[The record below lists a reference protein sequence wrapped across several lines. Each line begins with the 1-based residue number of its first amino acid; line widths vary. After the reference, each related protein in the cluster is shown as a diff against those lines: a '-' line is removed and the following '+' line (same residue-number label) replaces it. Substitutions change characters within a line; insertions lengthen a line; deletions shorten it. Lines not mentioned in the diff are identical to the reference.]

1 MPSGNAGC
9 FAGRAAPAR
18 VCRGTVRA
26 FIATVA
32 IAGLLVGCGARHSSA
47 KIKSFKDPYFPEIYS
62 VNFDECVFRID
73 AGGDYRLVALA
84 IHESDAGEIRQYLDI
99 HVYWKPVP
107 GKTPSNPSTL
117 DATLCYAI
125 QSASGVAIYKGS
137 GFVYLK
143 QRRWS
148 DKLIGKLES
157 GSLRLDTQI
166 GSGAEFIGDAT
177 ITGTLIARPDSNRA
191 VDLMRE
197 IEILSGIKSV
207 E

>member
-1 MPSGNAGC
+1 
-9 FAGRAAPAR
+9 
-18 VCRGTVRA
+18 
-26 FIATVA
+26 
-32 IAGLLVGCGARHSSA
+32 
-47 KIKSFKDPYFPEIYS
+47 
-62 VNFDECVFRID
+62 
-73 AGGDYRLVALA
+73 
-84 IHESDAGEIRQYLDI
+84 
-99 HVYWKPVP
+99 VP

-143 QRRWS
+143 ERRWS

-157 GSLRLDTQI
+157 GSLRLDTKI

-177 ITGTLIARPDSNRA
+177 ITATLIARPDSNRA
-191 VDLMRE
+191 VELMRE
-197 IEILSGIKSV
+197 IEILTGIKSV